1 MEQLIDDL
9 THAGHR
15 VTIYDTGISTAE
27 FVLAVVIDEPID
39 IWYVASIVGTIMI
52 QSPMIVG
59 KVLVFPDKGIDS
71 TLYDYIC
78 AKSRS

>member
-9 THAGHR
+9 TYEGHR
-15 VTIYDTGISTAE
+15 VTIYDIGKPNAE

-39 IWYVASIVGTIMI
+39 IWYVASIVGTA
-52 QSPMIVG
+52 QSPMLVD
-59 KVLVFPDKGIDS
+59 KLLVFPDKKINVA
-71 TLYDYIC
+71 LYDYIC